1 MAESSA
7 RRTHTHNVMGEGGFS
22 VGSVWK
28 RQQLGSVLSSPFSAA
43 AAAAAAALTYTIPE
57 RRATTFHINPDDVD
71 SIFPSNRKAAG
82 YTKEPRIV
90 VVCVLFLGS
99 AI

>member
-28 RQQLGSVLSSPFSAA
+28 RQQLGSVLSSPFS
-43 AAAAAAALTYTIPE
+43 AAAAALTYTIPE

-90 VVCVLFLGS
+90 VCVCVVDLFLGS

>member
-1 MAESSA
+1 
-7 RRTHTHNVMGEGGFS
+7 
-22 VGSVWK
+22 VWK
-28 RQQLGSVLSSPFSAA
+28 RQQLGSVLSSPFS

-90 VVCVLFLGS
+90 VCVCVVDLFLGS

>member
-1 MAESSA
+1 
-7 RRTHTHNVMGEGGFS
+7 
-22 VGSVWK
+22 VWK

-43 AAAAAAALTYTIPE
+43 AAALTYTLPE

-90 VVCVLFLGS
+90 VCVCVVDLFLGS

>member
-1 MAESSA
+1 
-7 RRTHTHNVMGEGGFS
+7 MGEGGFS

-28 RQQLGSVLSSPFSAA
+28 RQQLGSVLSSPFS
-43 AAAAAAALTYTIPE
+43 AAAAALTYTIPE

-90 VVCVLFLGS
+90 VVCVCVLFLGS